1 MPDTGDDRLA
11 LARELLLRRR
21 ALTAAE
27 EACDADEVTLV
38 VGSFRQGFRRHG
50 HGVGRG
56 PPAGGRDGAARAPI
70 CPVRVD
76 AAINAGMVARAVEL
90 MPPDL
95 PVFVLPMMPVG
106 KSNEH
111 HAYPGTLSL
120 SHETLFRLWFEIGE
134 SVLRAA
140 AGK

>member
-1 MPDTGDDRLA
+1 MDMESAVA
-11 LARELLLRRR
+11 LLPV
-21 ALTAAE
+21 AATE
-27 EACDADEVTLV
+27 
-38 VGSFRQGFRRHG
+38 QHG
-50 HGVGRG
+50 PHL
-56 PPAGGRDGAARAPI
+56 
-70 CPVRVD
+70 PVRVD

-120 SHETLFRLWFEIGE
+120 SHETLFGSGSR
-134 SVLRAA
+134 SAKA
-140 AGK
+140 C